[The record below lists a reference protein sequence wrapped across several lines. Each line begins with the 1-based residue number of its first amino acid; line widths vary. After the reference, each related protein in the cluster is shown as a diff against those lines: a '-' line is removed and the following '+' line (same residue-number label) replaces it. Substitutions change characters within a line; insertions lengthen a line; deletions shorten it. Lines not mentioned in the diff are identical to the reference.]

1 MLLDAFNYGKTQ
13 ARFGHLFSSLF
24 CSEFSRKRSKKKLVN
39 LMLSVE
45 DFALDQQGM
54 NDCTLLNVGSA
65 TLLFSQQPFV
75 ELLNGQFM
83 FLVLS
88 SNLVANRIN
97 N

>member
-1 MLLDAFNYGKTQ
+1 MLENFQ
-13 ARFGHLFSSLF
+13 ACLFRIF
-24 CSEFSRKRSKKKLVN
+24 ARKEQKKLVN

-88 SNLVANRIN
+88 SNLVPNRIN

>member
-24 CSEFSRKRSKKKLVN
+24 VQNFRAKGAKKLVN

-88 SNLVANRIN
+88 SNLVPKKIN